1 MSSPVVAPR
10 SHQEAAVGDGM
21 AAARSNANGLSPG
34 LDRAALEDVF
44 LVPHM
49 DKYLL
54 HAPLHGVTCLMSAA
68 TAAELRRLLT
78 GGDRRGASPR
88 ALRLAEDLHRRTA
101 IAVPVRTGPFAPR
114 QVSLLPTNDC
124 NMRCLYCAP
133 EAGSDDLGT
142 MSEET
147 CEAVLR
153 YQADVVR
160 REDYRCLMVYYFGG
174 EPFVA
179 WRLVTFADT
188 TARRL
193 ADEIGRPMFSACTT
207 NAFMSATHAGWV
219 ARHLTFVLV
228 SIDGPAKLHDLYRPS
243 RGGSATH
250 KTVVRT
256 LRIFEDQGLPYAL
269 RCSVDD
275 HMVERLAEIVEY
287 LCRQFRPVKINLEP
301 LIMYG
306 RCLETGL
313 KSPTP
318 AAFVNGVVAA
328 GRVAREHGVNL
339 KLTTAQTER
348 MAQSYCA
355 VAEDNFVVAPDGL
368 VSACFGA
375 NSRNSPHAQEYAI
388 GEVDVAAGTVRID
401 QARVDKVRGF
411 AVANIPGCHD
421 CFCKWHCSGG
431 CRIFHT
437 PPISAEEPGPIC
449 MVTQKLTLWRILQH
463 LQLFDEADRVHLE
476 PGEASDAFA

>member
-1 MSSPVVAPR
+1 M
-10 SHQEAAVGDGM
+10 AVTR
-21 AAARSNANGLSPG
+21 ARADDVSPG
-34 LDRAALEDVF
+34 LDHADLEDVF
-44 LVPHM
+44 LVPHAGR
-49 DKYLL
+49 YLL
-54 HAPLHGVTCLMSAA
+54 HAPLHGVTCLMSAT
-68 TAAELRRLLT
+68 TAAELRRLLA
-78 GGDRRGASPR
+78 GGDRRGVSPR
-88 ALRLAEDLHRRTA
+88 AMRLAEDLHRRTA
-101 IAVPVRTGPFAPR
+101 AVVPMRTGPFAPR
-114 QVSLLPTNDC
+114 KVSLLPTNDC

-133 EAGSDDLGT
+133 EAGSGDPST

-147 CEAVLR
+147 CEAALR

-179 WRLVTFADT
+179 WRLVKFADT
-188 TARRL
+188 TSRRL

-207 NAFMSATHAGWV
+207 NGFMSATHAGWV
-219 ARHLTFVLV
+219 ARHLTFVVV
-228 SIDGPAKLHDLYRPS
+228 SIDGPAELHDRYRPS
-243 RGGSATH
+243 CGGFATH
-250 KTVVRT
+250 QTVVRT

-275 HMVERLAEIVEY
+275 HMAERLAEIVEY
-287 LCRQFRPVKINLEP
+287 LCSQFRPVKINLEP
-301 LIMYG
+301 LVMYG

-318 AAFVNGVVAA
+318 SAFVNGVVAA
-328 GRVAREHGVNL
+328 GKVARDHGVSL

-355 VAEDNFVVAPDGL
+355 VAEDSFVVAPDGL
-368 VSACFGA
+368 VSACFA
-375 NSRNSPHAQEYAI
+375 ASSRSSCLAQEYAI
-388 GEVDVAAGTVRID
+388 GEIDVAAGTVRID

-411 AVANIPGCHD
+411 AVANTPRCRD

-437 PPISAEEPGPIC
+437 PPVSADQPGPIC

-463 LQLFDEADRVHLE
+463 LQLFDEADKVRLE
-476 PGEASDAFA
+476 PEEVGDAFA

>member
-1 MSSPVVAPR
+1 
-10 SHQEAAVGDGM
+10 M
-21 AAARSNANGLSPG
+21 AAARAPANGVSPG
-34 LDRAALEDVF
+34 LDHGALEDVF

-54 HAPLHGVTCLMSAA
+54 HAPLHGVTCLTSAT

-78 GGDRRGASPR
+78 GGDRRGVSPR
-88 ALRLAEDLHRRTA
+88 AIRLVDDLRQR
-101 IAVPVRTGPFAPR
+101 IATVVPVRTGPFAPR

-133 EAGSDDLGT
+133 EAGSDDLST

-147 CEAVLR
+147 CEAALR

-193 ADEIGRPMFSACTT
+193 ADEIGRPMWSACTT
-207 NAFMSATHAGWV
+207 NGFMSAMHASWV

-228 SIDGPAKLHDLYRPS
+228 SIDGPAKVHDLYRPS
-243 RGGSATH
+243 RGGVGTH
-250 KTVVRT
+250 QTVVRT

-275 HMVERLAEIVEY
+275 RMVEHLAEIVDY

-318 AAFVNGVVAA
+318 AAFVNGIVAA
-328 GRVAREHGVNL
+328 GRVAREHGVDL
-339 KLTTAQTER
+339 KLTTAQTDR

-355 VAEDNFVVAPDGL
+355 VAEDSFVVAPDGL
-368 VSACFGA
+368 VSACFAA
-375 NSRNSPHAQEYAI
+375 NSRSSPHAQEYAI
-388 GEVDVAAGTVRID
+388 GEIDVGTGIVRID

-411 AVANIPGCHD
+411 AVANIPRCHD

-437 PPISAEEPGPIC
+437 PPVSAEEPGPIC

-463 LQLFDEADRVHLE
+463 LQLFDEADRVRLE
-476 PGEASDAFA
+476 PEEVGDAFA

>member
-1 MSSPVVAPR
+1 V
-10 SHQEAAVGDGM
+10 AVGDGM
-21 AAARSNANGLSPG
+21 AASRPNVSRVSPG
-34 LDRAALEDVF
+34 LDHAALEDVF
-44 LVPHM
+44 LIPHA

-68 TAAELRRLLT
+68 TAVELRRLLA
-78 GGDRRGASPR
+78 GGDRRGVSPR
-88 ALRLAEDLHRRTA
+88 AMRLAEDLSQRTA
-101 IAVPVRTGPFAPR
+101 TVVPVQTGPFAPL

-133 EAGSDDLGT
+133 EAGSNDLST

-147 CEAVLR
+147 CEVALR

-193 ADEIGRPMFSACTT
+193 ADEIGRPMWSACTT
-207 NAFMSATHAGWV
+207 NGFMSATHASWV

-243 RGGSATH
+243 RGGGATH
-250 KTVVRT
+250 QTVVRT
-256 LRIFEDQGLPYAL
+256 LRIFEDEGLPYAL
-269 RCSVDD
+269 RCSVDNRI
-275 HMVERLAEIVEY
+275 VERLPEVVDY
-287 LCRQFRPVKINLEP
+287 LCRQFHPVKINLEP
-301 LIMYG
+301 LIMHG

-313 KSPTP
+313 VSPTP
-318 AAFVNGVVAA
+318 SAFVNGIVAA
-328 GRVAREHGVNL
+328 GKVARDHGVSL

-348 MAQSYCA
+348 MAQSNCA

-375 NSRNSPHAQEYAI
+375 NSRSSPNAQEYAI

-411 AVANIPGCHD
+411 AVANIPRCHG

-431 CRIFHT
+431 CRLFHT
-437 PPISAEEPGPIC
+437 PPFSIDEPGPMC
-449 MVTQKLTLWRILQH
+449 VVTQKLTLWRILQQ
-463 LQLFDEADRVHLE
+463 LQLFDEADRVRLE
-476 PGEASDAFA
+476 PEEAIDAFA